1 MGRVIIVVLFEHDHE
16 LNGRFLDRYDE
27 DSVEKQYDEDSV
39 EKQLTKKTKMGK
51 L

>member
-1 MGRVIIVVLFEHDHE
+1 MGRVIIVVQFEHDHE
-16 LNGRFLDRYDE
+16 LNGRFLD
-27 DSVEKQYDEDSV
+27 QYDEDSV